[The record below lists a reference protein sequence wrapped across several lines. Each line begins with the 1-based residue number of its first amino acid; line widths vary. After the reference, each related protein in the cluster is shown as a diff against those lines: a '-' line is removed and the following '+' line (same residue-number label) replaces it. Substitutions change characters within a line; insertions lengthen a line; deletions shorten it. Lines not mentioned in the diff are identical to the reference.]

1 MFKGN
6 DIVLNKM
13 KNIYFIRHGL
23 AQHNTQFKLHGKGT
37 FYNPL
42 YYDTKLIEEGHRQAT
57 NLGKTWNEIRN
68 IELVLTSP
76 LMRCLQTTDNIFKG
90 IDVPIVA
97 IDIIKEFP
105 QGLQTCNRRSD
116 IDSLKPMFPKI
127 DFSFIEHNEDILWN
141 PQREETLDE
150 LNLRIDA
157 LNHFLN
163 GRDEKNIAIVSH
175 SSFIGQYKDK
185 KIALIENGD
194 TELLHCHPY
203 KLNL

>member
-1 MFKGN
+1 
-6 DIVLNKM
+6 M

-23 AQHNTQFKLHGKGT
+23 AQHNTQFKLHGKGA

-57 NLGKTWNEIRN
+57 NLGKSWNEIRN
-68 IELVLTSP
+68 IDLVLTSP
-76 LMRCLQTTDNIFKG
+76 LMRCLQTSENIFKD
-90 IDVPIVA
+90 IDVPIIA

-150 LNLRIDA
+150 LNLRIETF
-157 LNHFLN
+157 NHFLN

-194 TELLHCHPY
+194 TELIHCYPY
-203 KLNL
+203 KISL

>member
-1 MFKGN
+1 
-6 DIVLNKM
+6 M

-23 AQHNTQFKLHGKGT
+23 AQHNTQFKLHGKSA

-57 NLGKTWNEIRN
+57 NLGKTWNEIKN
-68 IELVLTSP
+68 IDLVLTSP
-76 LMRCLQTTDNIFKG
+76 LLRCLQTTDNIFKD
-90 IDVPIVA
+90 INVPIIA
-97 IDIIKEFP
+97 LDIIKEFP

-127 DFSFIEHNEDILWN
+127 YFSFIEHNEDILWN

-150 LNLRIDA
+150 LNLRIDTF
-157 LNHFLN
+157 NHFLN

-194 TELLHCHPY
+194 TELLHCYPY

>member
-1 MFKGN
+1 
-6 DIVLNKM
+6 M

-23 AQHNTQFKLHGKGT
+23 AQHNTQFKLYGKRA

-57 NLGKTWNEIRN
+57 NLGKSWNEIRN
-68 IELVLTSP
+68 IDLVLTSP
-76 LMRCLQTTDNIFKG
+76 LMRCLQTTENIFKD
-90 IDVPIVA
+90 IDVPIIA

-150 LNLRIDA
+150 LNLRIETF
-157 LNHFLN
+157 NHFLN

-194 TELLHCHPY
+194 TELIHCYPY
-203 KLNL
+203 KINL